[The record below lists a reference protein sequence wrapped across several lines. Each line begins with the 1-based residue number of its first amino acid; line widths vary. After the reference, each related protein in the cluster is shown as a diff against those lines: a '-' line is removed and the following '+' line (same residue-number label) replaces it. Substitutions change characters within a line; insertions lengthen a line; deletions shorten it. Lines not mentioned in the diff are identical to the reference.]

1 MPRNG
6 DGSGDNGPIEGND
19 IIHGSSGDN
28 TLQHAKNNVAPM
40 PEIEKGEAIEGL
52 SGSGGGDAPKAGH
65 TGQGRAASDSNKA
78 APVDQATK

>member
-6 DGSGDNGPIEGND
+6 DGSSDNGPIEGHD
-19 IIHGSSGDN
+19 IVHGNSGDN

-40 PEIEKGEAIEGL
+40 PEVGKGEALEGMNA
-52 SGSGGGDAPKAGH
+52 SGGGLAPKTGH
-65 TGQGRAASDSNKA
+65 TGQGSAASDSNKA